1 LDEEAKLA
9 SRSVASKETEAHQ
22 VPDEALRN
30 LTDACS
36 AIENAIDVMQ
46 LVVGN
51 ASA

>member
-1 LDEEAKLA
+1 LVFCAADAPGGAA
-9 SRSVASKETEAHQ
+9 SEIFSPR
-22 VPDEALRN
+22 EALRN

-36 AIENAIDVMQ
+36 AIKNAIDLMQ